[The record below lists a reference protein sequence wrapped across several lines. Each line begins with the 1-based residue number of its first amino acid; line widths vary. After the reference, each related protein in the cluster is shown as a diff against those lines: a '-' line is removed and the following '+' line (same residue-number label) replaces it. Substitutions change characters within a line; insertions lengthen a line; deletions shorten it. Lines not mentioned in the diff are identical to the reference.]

1 MRGHGVPNFPDP
13 SASGGYSL
21 GPGGTIEGAG
31 GSVDINSSPVQAAYG
46 HCRHLLPGGPS
57 VSQLEQ
63 KVQQGQQREE
73 QELPTL
79 VKFAQCMRSHGVP
92 GFPDPAL
99 SGQSAPASGKGPAIN
114 PSSPGFKAALQ
125 ACRHLVPAG
134 AHIFDQPVGRDAPAM
149 RRAAARAAGW
159 SRRCWSYSERG
170 RELGGRSGR
179 SGRMTRPGPG
189 RGHRRRRRGR
199 WSGRI
204 CRRLRR

>member
-1 MRGHGVPNFPDP
+1 MNKESGGNRGPRRAAALAVAAAVAVLTTACGGGAPSSASPPTYAQELALAQCMRGHGVPNFPDP
-13 SASGGYSL
+13 QGSEGYSL

-31 GSVDINSSPVQAAYG
+31 GSVDINSSQVQAAYG

-79 VKFAQCMRSHGVP
+79 VRFAQCMRSHGVP

-114 PSSPGFKAALQ
+114 PSSPGFKAAMQ
-125 ACRHLVPAG
+125 ACRHLLPAG
-134 AHIFDQPVGRDAPAM
+134 AHISINQS
-149 RRAAARAAGW
+149 AG
-159 SRRCWSYSERG
+159 
-170 RELGGRSGR
+170 
-179 SGRMTRPGPG
+179 THRP
-189 RGHRRRRRGR
+189 
-199 WSGRI
+199 
-204 CRRLRR
+204 